1 MAPMRCGISQDAA
14 LRRAL
19 EFAWTGLLLR
29 PRSAG
34 TDANFPHRAL
44 DRKNHSLGDSDGGKD
59 YVRAF
64 SAKQRLEPHLDFT
77 FEAAR
82 FGTGSDTNTGCAWL
96 NEFIPKLA
104 GIAVPFTET
113 ATVCG
118 VLLAYCIGPNSSRF
132 ISRWFPRDPLC
143 PPWLKPLTS
152 SPDTTDHA
160 DRGRKLN
167 DHYFPLHKKHALPAL
182 AHQSRKL

>member
-1 MAPMRCGISQDAA
+1 M
-14 LRRAL
+14 L
-19 EFAWTGLLLR
+19 EFSKTGLSPHLGVAWTGLLLI

-34 TDANFPHRAL
+34 TDANFPLRAL

-77 FEAAR
+77 FEVAR

-96 NEFIPKLA
+96 NEFIPKFFA

-118 VLLAYCIGPNSSRF
+118 VSSGSPVYCVKQIDIDKSLVSPV
-132 ISRWFPRDPLC
+132 ILC
-143 PPWLKPLTS
+143 AL
-152 SPDTTDHA
+152 
-160 DRGRKLN
+160 RG
-167 DHYFPLHKKHALPAL
+167 
-182 AHQSRKL
+182 